1 MDGALF
7 TDSLMVRIEKAGED
21 SYDQSQVSESKA
33 LEFEE
38 IETENVKFFE
48 SKRQQKS
55 SSQYYSVY
63 QTPLI

>member
-1 MDGALF
+1 MSEAIF

-21 SYDQSQVSESKA
+21 TYDQSLVSENKA
-33 LEFEE
+33 IEFEE

-63 QTPLI
+63 QTALI